1 MFCEFRLNNWMFCE
15 FRLNN
20 WMLWIHLPRLSSDK
34 LCFMQD
40 SFERNLLPC
49 HTDITCA
56 LLCRIVLKRWILC
69 ACLWEWHFSWWTST
83 LVTLIWYVSLII
95 VIGQNR
101 TTAKRESHLLIT
113 SMITDRIGRHEVL
126 LPIIKT
132 MTKFE
137 KETRHRLYIFM
148 KKKAVNSAKCEITA
162 RARDVFSP
170 L

>member
-20 WMLWIHLPRLSSDK
+20 WIFCEFRLNNWMIWIHLPRLSADK

-83 LVTLIWYVSLII
+83 LVTLIWYVSLIM
-95 VIGQNR
+95 VIGPSGVQFGLQLYEWLTKSDDREAGVWYVNYEYDYRQNW
-101 TTAKRESHLLIT
+101 TTR
-113 SMITDRIGRHEVL
+113 
-126 LPIIKT
+126 
-132 MTKFE
+132 
-137 KETRHRLYIFM
+137 
-148 KKKAVNSAKCEITA
+148 
-162 RARDVFSP
+162 SP
-170 L
+170 VTNNQNYDKIWERN